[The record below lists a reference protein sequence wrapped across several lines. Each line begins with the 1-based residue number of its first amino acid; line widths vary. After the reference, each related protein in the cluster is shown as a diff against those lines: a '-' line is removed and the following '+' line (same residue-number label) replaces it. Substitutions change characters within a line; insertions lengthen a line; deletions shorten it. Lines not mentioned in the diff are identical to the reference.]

1 MRRILMAL
9 LLLPA
14 SAVPGYPW
22 QGESG
27 RPSTS
32 PSDVKLTVG
41 VRGDQSVFQ
50 IGEVIPL
57 ELSFTSSTP
66 NKYRLEMATYER
78 TGRLNIQ
85 SFALQPLSGWDDPL
99 GFYFRYFR
107 PGFAGGSVGGKA
119 LSTEP
124 AVIQLELN
132 EWVRFENPGQYRV
145 AVKSARVSKLG
156 PRLEIP
162 GDVVRTSSNQLLLT
176 IVPAIEAWQLRTLQ
190 QALAILD
197 GPGAATTGNYRSRL
211 DTQRPAVK
219 ALRYLGT
226 AAAAREMARRLLP
239 NERNWADDYRLGL
252 IASPAREAALDE
264 MRALLADPDFPV
276 SGLFLETMSIVALPA
291 DTADDAREQRQ
302 EIEIRFRQ
310 ELATAL
316 GTKRNEALTVSK
328 DTITRR

>member
-1 MRRILMAL
+1 MLRILIAL

-14 SAVPGYPW
+14 SAVPGYSRHA
-22 QGESG
+22 ESD

-32 PSDVKLTVG
+32 PSDVKLTVR

-66 NKYRLEMATYER
+66 NKYRLEMATYDR

-85 SFALQPLSGWDDPL
+85 SFAVQPLSGWDDPL
-99 GFYFRYFR
+99 DFYFYYFT
-107 PGFAGGSVGGKA
+107 PGFGGGALSAKV

-124 AVIQLELN
+124 AVIQLEMN
-132 EWVRFENPGQYRV
+132 EWVRFKNPGQYRV

-156 PRLEIP
+156 LRLDVP
-162 GDVVRTSSNQLLLT
+162 GDVVRTSSNELLLT
-176 IVPAIEAWQLRTLQ
+176 IVPATEAWQLRTLQ
-190 QALAILD
+190 QALAVLNAPPV
-197 GPGAATTGNYRSRL
+197 GRSRL

-239 NERNWADDYRLGL
+239 NESNWTNDYRLGL
-252 IASPAREAALDE
+252 VASPAREAALDE

-276 SGLFLETMSIVALPA
+276 SGLFLNTMSIVALPA
-291 DTADDAREQRQ
+291 DAAGDVRAQRK
-302 EIEIRFRQ
+302 ELDTRFQQ
-310 ELATAL
+310 ELFTAL
-316 GTKRNEALTVSK
+316 GTKRNEALTVSQ
-328 DTITRR
+328 DTISRR

>member
-1 MRRILMAL
+1 MRRILIAL

-14 SAVPGYPW
+14 SAVPGYCG
-22 QGESG
+22 QAESD
-27 RPSTS
+27 RQSTF
-32 PSDVKLTVG
+32 PPDVTLKVR
-41 VRGDQSVFQ
+41 VRGNQSVFQ

-66 NKYRLEMATYER
+66 NKYRLEMATYDR
-78 TGRLNIQ
+78 TGRLSIQ
-85 SFALQPLSGWDDPL
+85 SFAVQPLSGWEDPL
-99 GFYFRYFR
+99 GSYFHYFQ
-107 PGFAGGSVGGKA
+107 PGFAGGPLIATA
-119 LSTEP
+119 LSTAP

-132 EWVRFENPGQYRV
+132 EWVRFKSPGQYRV

-162 GDVVRTSSNQLLLT
+162 GDVVRTSSNELVLT
-176 IVPAIEAWQLRTLQ
+176 IVPATEAWQLRTLQ

-197 GPGAATTGNYRSRL
+197 GPAEATGNYENRL

-252 IASPAREAALDE
+252 IASPVREAALDE

-276 SGLFLETMSIVALPA
+276 SGLFLNTMSIIALPA
-291 DTADDAREQRQ
+291 DAAGDVRAQRK
-302 EIEIRFRQ
+302 ELDTRFQQ
-310 ELATAL
+310 ELFTAL

-328 DTITRR
+328 DTVSRR